1 MLEVFIYESTTLL
14 DQLDEILLDSEK
26 EKQMNEENVNEI
38 FRIMHTLKGSSA
50 MMGLNAFSNLAHA
63 VEDVFAIVRE
73 DRSKMDNV
81 SETIFNLV
89 FQASDFLKVEIEGIQ
104 GDDYAPKDPADLIQ
118 QLHSLADVMNGKAPA
133 APDQAAKPAEEA
145 PAVGKKGFC
154 SIRVH
159 FEDGCQMENVRAFML
174 LTQLKEVCD
183 ELDSIPEHPENDANL
198 CEDLI
203 RDGLIVLFKPA
214 SALDDVISVIEKAV
228 NVKSYEVLS
237 TTEEPEEAPAAEPEK
252 EPEPP
257 AASAAKKPAP
267 SSASEPSASHPS
279 VSSSASSSAPVETNA
294 HKNAVKQSLISVNQS
309 KLDQLMDLVG
319 ELVTTESMVA
329 SNPDLEGLKLDNFTK
344 STRELRKLTDD
355 LQNVVMSM
363 RMVPLTGTFQKM
375 NRIVRDMSK
384 KLGRPVEFET
394 IGGDTEVDKTIVD
407 SITDPLMHMV
417 RNSMDHA
424 IEPPEERVAN
434 GKSET
439 GKVTLSAQNVGGE
452 IVIKVIDDGRG
463 LDVERIMA
471 KARNNGMLTK
481 PESEYT
487 SSEIFGMIMLPGFST
502 NEKVTEYS
510 GRGVGMDVV
519 HQNLAKVG
527 GVISIESAKNVG
539 TTFTIKIPLTLA
551 IVEGMEISVG
561 KSIFILPI
569 TSIRQSFKVYDS
581 SQILHDTNGTEM
593 IMLRG
598 ECYPILRLHN
608 VFDIPTEVT
617 ELNEGILI
625 QVENNRSCACL
636 FADQL
641 LGEQQVVVKGFP
653 PYLSRYDIKGS
664 GISGCTILG
673 DGSISLILD
682 TNGLLNF

>member
-1 MLEVFIYESTTLL
+1 
-14 DQLDEILLDSEK
+14 
-26 EKQMNEENVNEI
+26 
-38 FRIMHTLKGSSA
+38 
-50 MMGLNAFSNLAHA
+50 
-63 VEDVFAIVRE
+63 
-73 DRSKMDNV
+73 
-81 SETIFNLV
+81 
-89 FQASDFLKVEIEGIQ
+89 
-104 GDDYAPKDPADLIQ
+104 
-118 QLHSLADVMNGKAPA
+118 
-133 APDQAAKPAEEA
+133 
-145 PAVGKKGFC
+145 
-154 SIRVH
+154 
-159 FEDGCQMENVRAFML
+159 ML

-598 ECYPILRLHN
+598 ECYPILRLHS